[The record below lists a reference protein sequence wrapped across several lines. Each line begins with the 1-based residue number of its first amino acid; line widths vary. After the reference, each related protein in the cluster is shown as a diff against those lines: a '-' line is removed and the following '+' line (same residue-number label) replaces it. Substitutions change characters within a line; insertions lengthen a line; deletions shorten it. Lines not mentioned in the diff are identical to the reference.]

1 MMDELEQ
8 ARTRLLAALRREVGD
23 ARVIQAIGEVRR
35 ELFVPL
41 ESRHLAYEDIPLP
54 IGEGQTIS
62 QPTIVALM
70 SEALE
75 LQPQDHVLE
84 LGTGSGYQA
93 AILAR
98 LAATVVTVERIP
110 SLGDM
115 ARRLLQGL
123 GYHNVEV
130 RLAGPVLGCPE
141 RAPFNAIIATASVP
155 SLPHPL
161 LNQLAEG
168 GRMVIPMGSRL
179 EQELTKVVRTSDG
192 YAVSSLGPC
201 RFVPLIGPGAWEA

>member
-141 RAPFNAIIATASVP
+141 RAPFNAIISTASVP